1 MRKKEKKKKKKRKK
15 QNKKKLD
22 HKRKEAE
29 KRKRVLYRVSRR
41 KLLAHG
47 KFCNGKT
54 ELTL

>member
-1 MRKKEKKKKKKRKK
+1 MRKKKKKKKRKK

-29 KRKRVLYRVSRR
+29 KRKRVPYRVSRR